1 MSGLFAPSRFGRSTH
16 PRSAPK
22 ISLMNAKL
30 RLLEVDAETAALLE
44 ARAAA
49 RNLTVA
55 ELLADLAVNEAGL
68 PAELAAQRALGTGA
82 WAPEVLEDDAKR
94 LAGFRE
100 NRLGVPWDEARAWLE
115 SWSDA
120 DKEPPPVRKL

>member
-1 MSGLFAPSRFGRSTH
+1 
-16 PRSAPK
+16 
-22 ISLMNAKL
+22 MNAKL

>member
-1 MSGLFAPSRFGRSTH
+1 
-16 PRSAPK
+16 
-22 ISLMNAKL
+22 MNVKS

-55 ELLADLAVNEAGL
+55 ELLADLSVNEAGL

-115 SWSDA
+115 SWGDA